1 MSPQDGLHE
10 DLKKAWQA
18 LKPFL
23 LLTVFPCCL
32 SSGFQ
37 VAALDTCG
45 KERAKLLRVTLAKI
59 EALEGSS
66 SYEINDDRNW

>member
-18 LKPFL
+18 LKPHC
-23 LLTVFPCCL
+23 FPCCL

-66 SYEINDDRNW
+66 SYEIKNDRSW